1 MVMKKRYKP
10 LLDEYFP
17 TKKELEAKND
27 QGKSYNDR
35 TDKQT
40 NKQTDIENYNIDD

>member
-1 MVMKKRYKP
+1 MST
-10 LLDEYFP
+10 FQQ
-17 TKKELEAKND
+17 KKELKAKND

-40 NKQTDIENYNIDD
+40 ERKKTNRH